1 MEKTEAVESAHV
13 DKDSAQ
19 NVVLS
24 SEVDSARVWNPMLI
38 LSCVFFAASSMLFGF
53 DDKVI
58 SPVAAME
65 TFVSRHSIDIFGPE
79 HHLTKKPTSRS
90 PSSKETIPRQQ
101 LSFSLPIT
109 RTWSSACPLWVPSSV
124 LRLLRP

>member
-1 MEKTEAVESAHV
+1 MEKTEVHEASHV
-13 DKDSAQ
+13 DKEDTQ

-24 SEVDSARVWNPMLI
+24 SEVDSSRVWNPLLI

-65 TFVSRHSIDIFGPE
+65 TFVSQPSE
-79 HHLTKKPTSRS
+79 N
-90 PSSKETIPRQQ
+90 PSS
-101 LSFSLPIT
+101 
-109 RTWSSACPLWVPSSV
+109 
-124 LRLLRP
+124 